1 MDEAVFKPAQRPRP
15 SREAAEN
22 AVRTLIEW
30 AGDEIPQTGEGLT
43 GPLKIFAESLTHLSI

>member
-30 AGDEIPQTGEGLT
+30 AGDDPDREGLT